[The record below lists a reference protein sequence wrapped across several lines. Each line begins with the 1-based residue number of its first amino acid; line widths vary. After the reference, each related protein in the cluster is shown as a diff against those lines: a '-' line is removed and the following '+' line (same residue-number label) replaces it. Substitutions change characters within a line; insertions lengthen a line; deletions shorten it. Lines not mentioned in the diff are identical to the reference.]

1 MVYFVITKLK
11 HKRMNYGITGYN
23 KPGFQV
29 LEVQK
34 FHAQVAWVV
43 EIVQVA
49 RVARVAIVH
58 ESTVITNIA
67 VVHAQYYAR
76 QTRDSSVEGVPKERC
91 EIQETQAK

>member
-1 MVYFVITKLK
+1 MYVTVVYFVITKLK

-34 FHAQVAWVV
+34 FHAQVA
-43 EIVQVA
+43 

-67 VVHAQYYAR
+67 VAHAQYYAR
-76 QTRDSSVEGVPKERC
+76 
-91 EIQETQAK
+91 